1 MKRLFNGILD
11 VVEIVAVF
19 IFALVCSIVL
29 WWPIIAIGLIVV
41 FALSF
46 LSTTISIIVASLIG
60 LFFLLVFIV
69 KLFGNI

>member
-11 VVEIVAVF
+11 VVKMVAMF
-19 IFALVCSIVL
+19 IYALVCSIVL
-29 WWPIIAIGLIVV
+29 WWPIIAIGLIVA

-46 LSTTISIIVASLIG
+46 LSTTIAIIVASLVG
-60 LFFLLVFIV
+60 LLFLLIFIV

>member
-19 IFALVCSIVL
+19 IYALICSIVL